1 MSGKRSKKLRRKAK
15 DLLIEW
21 IRTMVPDGEDPN
33 RINRQNLDEFLPTQT
48 HIFAGGQFRMS
59 AYTLKWFYKKVKRNP
74 DVTLENI
81 NA

>member
-1 MSGKRSKKLRRKAK
+1 MSGKRSKQLRRRGE

-21 IRTMVPDGEDPN
+21 IRSMVPEEGEQTP
-33 RINRQNLDEFLPTQT
+33 INKNNLSDFLPQET
-48 HIFAGGQFRMS
+48 HIFANGQIRQS
-59 AYTLKWFYKKVKRNP
+59 AYSKRWFYKKVKRNP

>member
-1 MSGKRSKKLRRKAK
+1 MSGRRSKQLRRRAE

-21 IRTMVPDGEDPN
+21 IRTMVPEGEDPQ
-33 RINRQNLDEFLPTQT
+33 RIKRQNLNEFLPNQT
-48 HIFAGGQFRMS
+48 HIFAGGQFRQS

>member
-1 MSGKRSKKLRRKAK
+1 MSGRRSKQLRRRAE

-21 IRTMVPDGEDPN
+21 IRTMVPEGVDPQ
-33 RINRQNLDEFLPTQT
+33 RIRRQNLDEFLPNQT
-48 HIFAGGQFRMS
+48 HIFAGGQFRQS

>member
-1 MSGKRSKKLRRKAK
+1 MSGKRSKQLRRKAK

-33 RINRQNLDEFLPTQT
+33 RIKRQNLDEFLPTQT